1 MNMDKLIQ
9 IKVREVYGV
18 AKVYPVNA
26 QAKLLAEIAGT
37 KTLTHGAL
45 TRAERM
51 GFQIVQQDQVV
62 PWQTVKG

>member
-1 MNMDKLIQ
+1 METKII
-9 IKVREVYGV
+9 IKVQSLYGGYRI
-18 AKVYPVNA
+18 YPVCA

-45 TRAERM
+45 ARAERM